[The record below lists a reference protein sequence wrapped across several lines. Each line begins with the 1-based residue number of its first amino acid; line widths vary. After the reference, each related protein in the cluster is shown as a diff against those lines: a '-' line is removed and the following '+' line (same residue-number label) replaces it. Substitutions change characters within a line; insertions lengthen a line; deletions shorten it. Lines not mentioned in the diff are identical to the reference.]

1 MTQFLRLSLFN
12 FFVFFG
18 VNLFAQS
25 NNFKLENTTTKLQH
39 VEGKEMILLSPTS
52 VVKQKNQQ
60 IRYPKKPKKE
70 KKNTES
76 RGVNSLKSKQAIIHE
91 ENNPK

>member
-1 MTQFLRLSLFN
+1 MTQFLRLSLFS

-18 VNLFAQS
+18 INLFAQS
-25 NNFKLENTTTKLQH
+25 NNFKLKNTTTKLQH

-52 VVKQKNQQ
+52 VVKQKNQH
-60 IRYPKKPKKE
+60 IKYPKKPKKE

>member
-1 MTQFLRLSLFN
+1 MTQFLRLSLFI
-12 FFVFFG
+12 FCVFFG

-60 IRYPKKPKKE
+60 INHPKKPKK
-70 KKNTES
+70 KQKNAKST
-76 RGVNSLKSKQAIIHE
+76 GVKSLKSKQAIIHE
-91 ENNPK
+91 ETNPK